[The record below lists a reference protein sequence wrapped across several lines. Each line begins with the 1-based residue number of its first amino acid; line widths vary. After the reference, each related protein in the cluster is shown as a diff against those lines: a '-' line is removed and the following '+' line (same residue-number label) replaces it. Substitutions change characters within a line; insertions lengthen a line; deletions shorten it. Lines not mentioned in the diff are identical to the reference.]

1 MGEEEA
7 ADEEQQGLRDA
18 EHLVPGGLQG
28 LGQEVESDDAEHE
41 SAGESEDQVT
51 PVGDASGDP
60 SSEERHEERA
70 ERDDHS
76 HGALLSDGEA
86 SAHLGVGARSG
97 VPVDEVLALVDAV
110 LREAGLSRTA
120 VRSLGTLD
128 ARAAEP
134 GIAGAA
140 ALLGVPVRGF
150 AAEELAAVS
159 VPHPSARPLAATGTA
174 SVAEAAA
181 LLAAGTEPG
190 ADAGAVPGAV
200 VAPGTGEPAA
210 PPARARA
217 VLLVPKRKTRR
228 ATCALAA
235 SVPVRSHEDAPGAR
249 LLPRTHGY
257 IAGEPGSPPT
267 IPTPHTTAAMDMHT
281 HTDAHD
287 LRHHG
292 DAEVRDEKLI
302 DLAVNVRTDTP
313 PDWLRRRIADSLTG
327 LAAYPDGRVARA
339 AVAERHDLPADRV
352 LLTAGAAE
360 AFVLLA
366 RALPARRPVVV
377 HPQFTE
383 PEAALRDAGHAVGR
397 VLLREEDGFRL
408 DPAAVPEDA
417 DLVVIGNPTN
427 PTSVLHPAASIAAL
441 ARPGRTLVVD
451 EAFMDAVPG
460 ERESL
465 AGRTDVPGLVVLRSL
480 TKTWGLAGLRIG
492 YVLAAPGTIADL
504 ERAQPLW
511 PVSTPAL
518 VAAEACMS
526 RAALAEAEHAAHRIG
541 VERAHLLAGLAEF
554 DEVRTVAGAEG
565 PFVLVRIDGADA
577 VRERLRSLGFAARR
591 GDTFPGLDRNWLRLA
606 VRDRATT
613 NRFLQALD
621 QALLMGG

>member
-1 MGEEEA
+1 M
-7 ADEEQQGLRDA
+7 
-18 EHLVPGGLQG
+18 V
-28 LGQEVESDDAEHE
+28 
-41 SAGESEDQVT
+41 
-51 PVGDASGDP
+51 
-60 SSEERHEERA
+60 
-70 ERDDHS
+70 
-76 HGALLSDGEA
+76 SDGVA

-97 VPVDEVLALVDAV
+97 VPVDEVLALIEAV
-110 LREAGLSRTA
+110 LREAGLRRA
-120 VRSLGTLD
+120 DVRSLATLD

-134 GIAGAA
+134 GITGAA
-140 ALLGVPVRGF
+140 EELGVPVRGF
-150 AAEELAAVS
+150 TAAELAAVP
-159 VPHPSARPLAATGTA
+159 VPHPSALPLAATGTA

-181 LLAAGTEPG
+181 LLAAAAAGGGTAAGG
-190 ADAGAVPGAV
+190 AGPTG
-200 VAPGTGEPAA
+200 GTGGL
-210 PPARARA
+210 
-217 VLLVPKRKTRR
+217 LLVPKRKTRR
-228 ATCALAA
+228 VTCALAT
-235 SVPVRSHEDAPGAR
+235 SVPVRPNEDAPGVR
-249 LLPRTHGY
+249 LLRRTHGY

-267 IPTPHTTAAMDMHT
+267 IPTPHTTAAMDMHL

-302 DLAVNVRTDTP
+302 DLAVNVRTNTP

-327 LAAYPDGRVARA
+327 LAAYPDGRAARA
-339 AVAERHDLPADRV
+339 AVAERHDLPSNRV

-360 AFVLLA
+360 AFVLIA
-366 RALPARRPVVV
+366 RALPVRRPVVV

-383 PEAALRDAGHAVGR
+383 PEAALSDVGHEVGR

-427 PTSVLHPAASIAAL
+427 PTSVLHPADSIAAL

-451 EAFMDAVPG
+451 EAFIDAVPG

-492 YVLAAPGTIADL
+492 YVLAEPETIAAL
-504 ERAQPLW
+504 ERSQPLW

-554 DEVRTVAGAEG
+554 DEVRTVEGSEG
-565 PFVLVRIDGADA
+565 PFVLLRIDGADA
-577 VRERLRSLGFAARR
+577 IRERLRSLGFAARR
-591 GDTFPGLDRNWLRLA
+591 GDTFPGLDRNWLRIA
-606 VRDRATT
+606 VRDRVTT

>member
-1 MGEEEA
+1 M
-7 ADEEQQGLRDA
+7 
-18 EHLVPGGLQG
+18 
-28 LGQEVESDDAEHE
+28 
-41 SAGESEDQVT
+41 
-51 PVGDASGDP
+51 
-60 SSEERHEERA
+60 
-70 ERDDHS
+70 
-76 HGALLSDGEA
+76 LSDGEA

-97 VPVDEVLALVDAV
+97 VPADEVLALVDAV
-110 LREAGLSRTA
+110 LAEAGLARTA
-120 VRSLGTLD
+120 VRSLATMD

-140 ALLGVPVRGF
+140 AVLGVPVRGF
-150 AAEELAAVS
+150 AAGELAAVS
-159 VPHPSARPLAATGTA
+159 VPHPSARPLATTGTA

-181 LLAAGTEPG
+181 LLAAGGGRGAGTGTGAGAGDGVGAG
-190 ADAGAVPGAV
+190 ADAGTDAGVGAGAGAWTGAGAGAGAV
-200 VAPGTGEPAA
+200 AGAGGDGVVEPVAY
-210 PPARARA
+210 ARG

-228 ATCALAA
+228 VTCALAA
-235 SVPVRSHEDAPGAR
+235 SVPVRPREDAPGAR

-339 AVAERHDLPADRV
+339 AVAERHDLPPNRV

-360 AFVLLA
+360 AFVLIA

-383 PEAALRDAGHAVGR
+383 PEAALRDAGHAVDR

-465 AGRTDVPGLVVLRSL
+465 AGRTDLPGLVVLRSL

-492 YVLAAPGTIADL
+492 YVLAGPETVAAL

-541 VERAHLLAGLAEF
+541 MERAHLLAGLAEF
-554 DEVRTVAGAEG
+554 DEVRTVAGAEA